1 MLNIEQAIEAWKQF
15 EARANTKR
23 TTQVDRIKEDRVFL
37 SGKQWNSD
45 DLKLYPGRLTQ
56 TVNIVGNSVNATAN
70 VYASY
75 PYKFWDRDRTADAAC
90 EAFLKFG
97 SNSRAPQDALYN
109 TVAFGLAYMAFGSE
123 SVMDPETGEHVDV
136 PALYNIEN
144 VENVYFDPD
153 SVEMDGNDA
162 VEAAIVEH
170 RSKAWIRAK
179 YGEEW
184 VTGKDERAAVNTA
197 ENKSDSIMDIV
208 TYFRVNNGQCE
219 VYRMLNQ
226 DFIDQPTTLPIDRLP
241 VFPVY
246 GERTWDVA
254 DGDGDTAV
262 WQGIVRKAAPIQKM
276 INAAFTQLAERMAKV
291 PKNVFVSDPKAV
303 EGYNEGYRN
312 FEYNRNPLL
321 LFNATS
327 PDGKKE
333 YKPPVLGHF
342 TVDFADITGI
352 ISSQLDLLSAI
363 TGVDAKGVMLG
374 ETPQK
379 TATEVLSSER
389 QTQCT
394 VRHFYSNLKCTMKAC
409 GDVLLK
415 LLNIPSG
422 GLEVIQGPADG
433 MQLQTARAELMQL
446 MGVVPEDKRMQLVNG
461 IFLTHPDNAV
471 LANVF
476 ASINTKPGPTQIEIQ
491 QQDVIEQM
499 KQAIGSKDQQIQELT
514 EQVKRY
520 EFNER
525 QDDKS
530 LRAEFVKMD
539 VQHQNH
545 MEEMALQAELNQGGD
560 AIKAQ
565 TEAQKAQ
572 MDLEKTAIQ
581 LDTTKVKSAAEITKA
596 VTGIANG
603 GMNNAD

>member
-1 MLNIEQAIEAWKQF
+1 MW
-15 EARANTKR
+15 
-23 TTQVDRIKEDRVFL
+23 
-37 SGKQWNSD
+37 
-45 DLKLYPGRLTQ
+45 
-56 TVNIVGNSVNATAN
+56 
-70 VYASY
+70 
-75 PYKFWDRDRTADAAC
+75 
-90 EAFLKFG
+90 
-97 SNSRAPQDALYN
+97 
-109 TVAFGLAYMAFGSE
+109 
-123 SVMDPETGEHVDV
+123 
-136 PALYNIEN
+136 
-144 VENVYFDPD
+144 
-153 SVEMDGNDA
+153 
-162 VEAAIVEH
+162 
-170 RSKAWIRAK
+170 
-179 YGEEW
+179 
-184 VTGKDERAAVNTA
+184 
-197 ENKSDSIMDIV
+197 
-208 TYFRVNNGQCE
+208 
-219 VYRMLNQ
+219 
-226 DFIDQPTTLPIDRLP
+226 
-241 VFPVY
+241 
-246 GERTWDVA
+246 
-254 DGDGDTAV
+254 V

-291 PKNVFVSDPKAV
+291 PKNVFMSGPKAV
-303 EGYNEGYRN
+303 EGYSEGYRN

-321 LFNATS
+321 LFNDRS
-327 PDGKKE
+327 PDGKQE

-415 LLNIPSG
+415 LLDIPSG

-446 MGVVPEDKRMQLVNG
+446 MNVVPEDKRMQLVNG

-476 ASINTKPGPTQIEIQ
+476 ASINTKPGPSQIEIQ
-491 QQDVIEQM
+491 QQDLIEQM
-499 KQAIGSKDQQIQELT
+499 KQAIGSRDQQIQELT

-520 EFNER
+520 EFNEKS
-525 QDDKS
+525 DDKS
-530 LRAEFVKMD
+530 LRADLMKTQMM
-539 VQHQNH
+539 HQNR
-545 MEEMALQAELNQGGD
+545 MEEIALQSELNQGGD
-560 AIKAQ
+560 AMKAQ

-596 VTGIANG
+596 VAGIQNG
-603 GMNNAD
+603 GMKNED